1 MRRYSILVVQY
12 GSKHETELCQVD
24 NEPHAIAQAAA
35 EKRLRISAGDRM
47 TYVPKYDSVRVI
59 ENSPPSG

>member
-1 MRRYSILVVQY
+1 MRRYSILVMQH

-24 NEPHAIAQAAA
+24 NDPHAIARAAA

-47 TYVPKYDSVRVI
+47 FYIPKYDSVRVI
-59 ENSPPSG
+59 DNQPAE